1 MSKHS
6 WQVAMVALTAGLGLT
21 PSSAHSDD
29 PNPIIAI
36 EVDDR
41 TGSFTARLP
50 RAKSIASDIYR
61 QAGVALQWS
70 AGDETVVDRTLTV
83 VITDSTSMSGRFA
96 PGAMGVAPSPGDGT
110 RGTLAYV
117 FRDRVM
123 AFADAH
129 RLAHAY
135 VLAAALAHEI
145 GHLMG
150 FVSGVDVVDF
160 FTGAGG
166 EYVELTNRTQDESAA
181 IADLFVGADAVRQ
194 RRPHLDSRLRVLPPA
209 FPCHSADVRSDTTP
223 VVVSAVK
230 PARDRPANQVT

>member
-145 GHLMG
+145 GHLLLPPNAHAPDGIMRGSWDPALFPPRVPGVPG
-150 FVSGVDVVDF
+150 FSPPEARLLRRRARGPTAAPPVAAVSC
-160 FTGAGG
+160 AC
-166 EYVELTNRTQDESAA
+166 
-181 IADLFVGADAVRQ
+181 AV
-194 RRPHLDSRLRVLPPA
+194 LDSA
-209 FPCHSADVRSDTTP
+209 TP
-223 VVVSAVK
+223 
-230 PARDRPANQVT
+230 